1 MIRIRAPRALEIVDN
16 DATEDFGHS
25 FMLDG
30 TPAGSQHLDI
40 ISLITHLD
48 VHLAEWGRALGPWLY
63 ALLFGIVFAETGLVV
78 TPFLPGDSLLFAVG
92 TLCTIEG
99 MPLNVYVVI
108 PLLIAAAVLGDAVN
122 YAVGSKLGPAVF
134 TSERSTF
141 FNKKHLYRTQS
152 FYERYGGKTI
162 IIARFVP
169 IVRTFAPFVAGIGKM
184 RYSRFFG
191 FNVIGACAW
200 VVLLTAAGY
209 ALANQPVVKKQFHL
223 VIFAIIFVSILPALI
238 EITRE
243 WMRARKTPA
252 A

>member
-1 MIRIRAPRALEIVDN
+1 
-16 DATEDFGHS
+16 
-25 FMLDG
+25 
-30 TPAGSQHLDI
+30 
-40 ISLITHLD
+40 
-48 VHLAEWGRALGPWLY
+48 
-63 ALLFGIVFAETGLVV
+63 
-78 TPFLPGDSLLFAVG
+78 
-92 TLCTIEG
+92 
-99 MPLNVYVVI
+99 
-108 PLLIAAAVLGDAVN
+108 
-122 YAVGSKLGPAVF
+122 
-134 TSERSTF
+134 
-141 FNKKHLYRTQS
+141 
-152 FYERYGGKTI
+152 
-162 IIARFVP
+162 
-169 IVRTFAPFVAGIGKM
+169 M